1 MPRCGATAR
10 PTSFLTDPGATE
22 PLTVLVTRPEPGGSA
37 TAAALRAA
45 GYVPVLAPCLE
56 IEPLPGAL
64 PTLVDGIVIASTQ
77 ALPGLPPA
85 LRAVPLFAVGDA
97 TAARAR
103 AAGFIDVAS
112 AAGTARELAALLGER
127 LDPGAR
133 LLLACGAGHSMDLA
147 ADLRG
152 RGFRVTRRVVY
163 RSRPARQ
170 LDAAAQAALEAGEI
184 DRVMVFSP
192 ASARRFVTLITEAGL
207 DGALAG
213 AIAVAISPAAAAPLT
228 RLPFRDIRSA
238 VSPDQDHMITILA

>member
-1 MPRCGATAR
+1 LTEIGA
-10 PTSFLTDPGATE
+10 PE
-22 PLTVLVTRPEPGGSA
+22 PLTVLVTRPEPGGTA
-37 TAAALRAA
+37 TATALRAA

-56 IEPLPGAL
+56 IEPLPAVL
-64 PTLVDGIVIASTQ
+64 PALVDGIVVASAQ

-112 AAGTARELAALLGER
+112 AAGTARELAALVGAR
-127 LDPGAR
+127 LAPGAR
-133 LLLACGAGHSMDLA
+133 LLLACGARHSMGLA
-147 ADLRG
+147 ADLRD

-163 RSRPARQ
+163 RSRPARE
-170 LDAAAQAALEAGEI
+170 LDAAARAALEAGEV

-192 ASARRFVTLITEAGL
+192 ASARSFVTLVAEAGL
-207 DGALAG
+207 KGALAD
-213 AIAVAISPAAAAPLT
+213 AVAVAISPAAAAPLS
-228 RLPFRDIRSA
+228 RLPFGDIRSA